1 MDAIRAPGLIPVN
14 PLILINKDTQLP
26 MYIVEQAIIY

>member
-1 MDAIRAPGLIPVN
+1 MQIERRETETVN